1 MCCFLCI
8 VPLVYSFFFVYLRGL
23 IYYRILSYV
32 PQRCSILAYT
42 TSFQMTHSKRNN
54 IDFKLLSFNVRGIR
68 SSTKRKALFT
78 WLSERKYDIIFL
90 QETYSTAEVED
101 IWKTQWRGK
110 LHFAQGSNRS
120 CRVMILVR
128 SDLDLDLK
136 SVKCDDEGR
145 WIIMEA
151 EVQGSLFLFVNIYA
165 PNKIQEQCSFFD
177 NLNKDIEDCVVNI
190 Y

>member
-1 MCCFLCI
+1 MG
-8 VPLVYSFFFVYLRGL
+8 VYG
-23 IYYRILSYV
+23 ILLGAAAV
-32 PQRCSILAYT
+32 QHISIHNELSNDPFEKEY
-42 TSFQMTHSKRNN
+42 
-54 IDFKLLSFNVRGIR
+54 IDFKLLSLNVRGIR

-110 LHFAQGSNRS
+110 LHFAHGSNRS
-120 CRVMILVR
+120 CGVMILVR

-145 WIIMEA
+145 WIII
-151 EVQGSLFLFVNIYA
+151 EVLS
-165 PNKIQEQCSFFD
+165 
-177 NLNKDIEDCVVNI
+177 
-190 Y
+190 